1 RPIAIGKVV
10 AERDPFTYLD
20 YPDTPPPCHVDSSS
34 FIETNDS
41 SVPNESIIKPTK
53 ASVMDLLRIFL
64 TANPASSVKNL
75 YDLKSLTE
83 KDIFNLVIAY
93 IPNVGDS
100 FTANQINKWLT
111 SDGYFGRP
119 KSTRQGYDVIKA
131 RSLWVLKPEFMG
143 DAMDRTFNRRTFR
156 QMTRQLTGW
165 ITVGYCRKS
174 PSKETPQKRLELLQ
188 KMVNSLHVNDL
199 CEKVFVSPIC
209 RASSDLLTRDISPT
223 ATAQS
228 ILKQLRFQNGD
239 MQDFLMFAKTTTS
252 SIRLS
257 FNRAELNNRKVILKF
272 DCRKAPVKRSSL

>member
-1 RPIAIGKVV
+1 
-10 AERDPFTYLD
+10 
-20 YPDTPPPCHVDSSS
+20 
-34 FIETNDS
+34 
-41 SVPNESIIKPTK
+41 
-53 ASVMDLLRIFL
+53 MDILRIFL

-119 KSTRQGYDVIKA
+119 KSTRQGCDVIKA
-131 RSLWVLKPEFMG
+131 RSLWVLKPKFMVNTAFATG
-143 DAMDRTFNRRTFR
+143 K
-156 QMTRQLTGW
+156 LTK
-165 ITVGYCRKS
+165 ITPWNISANDTTINGLDNCR
-174 PSKETPQKRLELLQ
+174 LLQ
-188 KMVNSLHVNDL
+188 EVTIKRNTTKTSRTITKN
-199 CEKVFVSPIC
+199 VFVSPIC

-239 MQDFLMFAKTTTS
+239 MQDFLMFAKQRLRPFDWLCSTTLASLQISLMS
-252 SIRLS
+252 SPLDVKTIEQIVIDYGHKLES

-272 DCRKAPVKRSSL
+272 DCRKAPVK